1 MIARIAIWS
10 IADSFVDLGELREQ
24 LRDEW
29 LPALAATPGLE
40 LAVVVSDTL
49 GDRWGIVS
57 VWESEPGELPGVDT
71 IGRHPAIDDEFVVEA
86 VGAGDYFDGRLGGRG
101 RLAGGEELLRLYL
114 WRLDE
119 TARATLPELRLY
131 VEEEALDA
139 FSDVEGL
146 RYKAWLSDEP
156 AGGWPR
162 YGAFCLWETPAA
174 AQGPQP
180 SRSPQLIGRGPD
192 IIEEFDVEATVVGID
207 A

>member
-1 MIARIAIWS
+1 MIARVAIWS
-10 IADSFVDLGELREQ
+10 IADSFADFGELREQ
-24 LRDEW
+24 LRAEW

-40 LAVVVSDTL
+40 LAVVVSDEL

-57 VWESEPGELPGVDT
+57 VWESEPGPLPGLDT
-71 IGRHPAIDDEFVVEA
+71 IGRLPAIDDEFVVEA
-86 VGAGDYFDGRLGGRG
+86 VGAGEFADGRLGGRG
-101 RLAGGEELLRLYL
+101 RIAGGEELLRLYL

-139 FSDVEGL
+139 FAEVEGL
-146 RYKAWLSDEP
+146 RYKAWLSDEV
-156 AGGWPR
+156 AGWPR

-174 AQGPQP
+174 ANGPQP

-192 IIEEFDVEATVVGID
+192 IVEEFDVEATVVGLD
-207 A
+207 E

>member
-10 IADSFVDLGELREQ
+10 IADSFADLGELREQ
-24 LRDEW
+24 LRDTW
-29 LPALAATPGLE
+29 LPALAATPGLQ
-40 LAVVVSDTL
+40 LAIVVSDGL

-57 VWESEPGELPGVDT
+57 VWESEPGELPGIDT
-71 IGRHPAIDDEFVVEA
+71 IGRLPAIDDEFVVEA
-86 VGAGDYFDGRLGGRG
+86 VGAGDYFDRRLGGRG
-101 RLAGGEELLRLYL
+101 RLAGGEELLRLSL

-139 FSDVEGL
+139 LADVEGL
-146 RYKAWLSDEP
+146 RYQAWLSDEG
-156 AGGWPR
+156 AGWPR
-162 YGAFCLWETPAA
+162 YGAFCLWETPGA

-192 IIEEFDVEATVVGID
+192 IIEEFDVEATVVGLD
-207 A
+207 E

>member
-10 IADSFVDLGELREQ
+10 IAESFADLGELREQ
-24 LRDEW
+24 LRENW
-29 LPALAATPGLE
+29 LPALAVMPGLE
-40 LAVVVSDTL
+40 LAVVVSDGL

-57 VWESEPGELPGVDT
+57 VWESEPGELPGLDT
-71 IGRHPAIDDEFVVEA
+71 IGKLPTVDDEFVVEA
-86 VGAGDYFDGRLGGRG
+86 VGAGDFFDGRLGGRG

-119 TARATLPELRLY
+119 TARATLPELRRY

-139 FSDVEGL
+139 YADVEGL
-146 RYKAWLSDEP
+146 RYTAWLSDE
-156 AGGWPR
+156 AAGWPR

-174 AQGPQP
+174 AQGPEP

-192 IIEEFDVEATVVGID
+192 IVEEFDVEATVVGLD
-207 A
+207 E

>member
-10 IADSFVDLGELREQ
+10 IADSSTDLGELREQ

-29 LPALAATPGLE
+29 LPALAGTPGLE
-40 LAVVVSDTL
+40 LAVVVSDGL
-49 GDRWGIVS
+49 GDRFGIFS
-57 VWESEPGELPGVDT
+57 VWQSEPGALPGLDT
-71 IGRHPAIDDEFVVEA
+71 IGRLPDVDDEFVVEA
-86 VGAGDYFDGRLGGRG
+86 VGAGDFFDARLGGRG
-101 RLAGGEELLRLYL
+101 RMAGGEELLRLYL

-119 TARATLPELRLY
+119 TARTTLPDLRLY

-139 FSDVEGL
+139 FAAVEGL
-146 RYKAWLSDEP
+146 RYKAWLSDESTS
-156 AGGWPR
+156 WPR

-192 IIEEFDVEATVVGID
+192 IVEEFDVEATVVGLD
-207 A
+207 E

>member
-10 IADSFVDLGELREQ
+10 IADSFADLGELREQ
-24 LRDEW
+24 LRENW

-40 LAVVVSDTL
+40 LAVVVSDGL

-57 VWESEPGELPGVDT
+57 VWESEPGELPGLDT
-71 IGRHPAIDDEFVVEA
+71 IGKLPAVDDEFVVEA
-86 VGAGDYFDGRLGGRG
+86 VGAGDFVDGRLGGRG

-131 VEEEALDA
+131 VEEEELDA
-139 FSDVEGL
+139 YADVEGL
-146 RYKAWLSDEP
+146 RYTAWLSDEVT
-156 AGGWPR
+156 GWPR

-174 AQGPQP
+174 AQGPEP

-192 IIEEFDVEATVVGID
+192 IVEEFDVEATVVGLD
-207 A
+207 E